1 MSSFGD
7 AMASGLASAGGT
19 AEKIGLEGVRS
30 AIEED
35 RAARLLEFKATLTD
49 TLRKNQAGE
58 IKQGV
63 NAEINKQFG
72 NQDNALETDD
82 VSPIRKPS
90 RTESLQVRHDVAADL
105 GYDDAAANAL
115 KARDTETKAEYY
127 GGRGRL
133 EGERLAQG
141 SRRLDL
147 TEDLT
152 SAKIDNLDARSGLA
166 EARTEAVGEPKGLTP
181 MQRVRNAEI
190 DVARRKIEGL
200 DPEAIKAKTQRF
212 SATGRENPQY
222 DDQLA
227 NRLRLANKRKVGE
240 DDWFDGQNENAK
252 PKSAQQTEV
261 PRNEVADLSD
271 RFITD
276 PRMRGM
282 KLGQDT
288 EKGREVFDSNGRHVG
303 YYR

>member
-1 MSSFGD
+1 MGLIN
-7 AMASGLASAGGT
+7 AIGAGLAEAGG
-19 AEKIGLEGVRS
+19 AGEKIGMEQIRS
-30 AIEED
+30 TIEAD
-35 RAARLLEFKATLTD
+35 RQARLMEFKATLGNTV
-49 TLRKNQAGE
+49 RKNQADE
-58 IKQGV
+58 IRQGV
-63 NAEINKQFG
+63 GAEINKQYG

-82 VSPIRKPS
+82 VSPVRKPS

-115 KARDTETKAEYY
+115 KARDTETRAEYY

-133 EGERLAQG
+133 EGERLTQG

-147 TEDLT
+147 NEDLN
-152 SAKIDNLDARSGLA
+152 SARIDNLDARSGLA
-166 EARTEAVGEPKGLTP
+166 EARTDAVGEPKDLTP

-190 DVARRKIEGL
+190 DAARKRIEGL
-200 DPEAIKAKTQRF
+200 DQETIKAKTQKF

-222 DDQLA
+222 DDQLT
-227 NRLRLANKRKVGE
+227 NRVRLANKRKVGE

-261 PRNEVADLSD
+261 PLSD

-282 KLGQDT
+282 KLGRDT
-288 EKGREVFDSNGRHVG
+288 EKGREVFNSNGNHVG